1 MANSTLANPAPL
13 GLMGFGMTTVLLN
26 LHNAG
31 LFTMDVA
38 ILAMGI
44 FYGGIAQVLA
54 GLLEFKKNN
63 TFGLTAFTSYGM
75 FWLSFVAILLLPEMG
90 LANAPDERFLGAWLL
105 LWGIF
110 TLFMFVGTL
119 KGARMLQFVFAT
131 LTLLFL
137 LLAVAH
143 LMHLPALVTTAG
155 WVGLLCGA
163 SACYLAMGEVLN
175 ETFGRTVLP
184 IGEKPHHA

>member
-13 GLMGFGMTTVLLN
+13 GLMGFGMTTILLN
-26 LHNAG
+26 LHNTG

-75 FWLSFVAILLLPEMG
+75 FWLSFVAILLLPQMG
-90 LANAPDERFLGAWLL
+90 LTKATDPHFLGAWLA

-119 KGARMLQFVFAT
+119 KGARMLQFVFAS
-131 LTLLFL
+131 LILLFA

-143 LMHLPALVTTAG
+143 LADLPVLVPYAG
-155 WVGLLCGA
+155 WVGIVCGA

-175 ETFGRTVLP
+175 ETFDRTILP
-184 IGEKPHHA
+184 IGAKPV

>member
-13 GLMGFGMTTVLLN
+13 GLMGFGMTTILLN

-31 LFTMDVA
+31 LFDMDVA

-75 FWLSFVAILLLPEMG
+75 FWLSFVAILLLPQMG
-90 LANAPDERFLGAWLL
+90 LAKASDERFLGAWLA

-110 TLFMFVGTL
+110 TLFMFIGTL
-119 KGARMLQFVFAT
+119 KGTRMLQFVFGS

-143 LMHLPALVTTAG
+143 LLYQPSLVVSAG
-155 WVGLLCGA
+155 WVGIICGA

-175 ETFGRTVLP
+175 ETFGRTLLP
-184 IGEKPHHA
+184 IGAKAL

>member
-31 LFTMDVA
+31 LFTIDVA

-90 LANAPDERFLGAWLL
+90 LANAPDVAAAVPPLPP
-105 LWGIF
+105 
-110 TLFMFVGTL
+110 LF
-119 KGARMLQFVFAT
+119 
-131 LTLLFL
+131 
-137 LLAVAH
+137 
-143 LMHLPALVTTAG
+143 
-155 WVGLLCGA
+155 
-163 SACYLAMGEVLN
+163 AMVRG
-175 ETFGRTVLP
+175 
-184 IGEKPHHA
+184 

>member
-31 LFTMDVA
+31 LFDMDVT

-44 FYGGIAQVLA
+44 FYGGIAQLLA

-90 LANAPDERFLGAWLL
+90 LAKAPDERFLGVWLA
-105 LWGIF
+105 LWGLF
-110 TLFMFVGTL
+110 TLFMFIGTL
-119 KGARMLQFVFAT
+119 KGARMLQFVFGSLA
-131 LTLLFL
+131 LLFL
-137 LLAVAH
+137 LLAAGH
-143 LMHLPALVTTAG
+143 LLRQPALIVYAG
-155 WVGLLCGA
+155 WTGMICGA
-163 SACYLAMGEVLN
+163 SACYLAVGEVLN
-175 ETFGRTVLP
+175 ETFGRTLLP
-184 IGEKPHHA
+184 TGTKSPEA

>member
-13 GLMGFGMTTVLLN
+13 GLMGFGMTTILLN
-26 LHNAG
+26 LHNTG
-31 LFTMDVA
+31 LFEMDVT

-54 GLLEFKKNN
+54 GLLAFRHNN

-90 LANAPDERFLGAWLL
+90 LAKAPDERFLGAWLA

-110 TLFMFVGTL
+110 TLFMFIGTL
-119 KGARMLQFVFAT
+119 KGARMLQFVFGL

-137 LLAVAH
+137 LLAAAH
-143 LMHLPALVTTAG
+143 LRHLPALEVSAG
-155 WVGLLCGA
+155 WVGILCGA
-163 SACYLAMGEVLN
+163 SACYLAMGELLN
-175 ETFGRTVLP
+175 DTFGRPLLP
-184 IGEKPHHA
+184 IGAKSL

>member
-1 MANSTLANPAPL
+1 MANSTLASPAPL
-13 GLMGFGMTTVLLN
+13 GLMGFGMTTILLN

-31 LFTMDVA
+31 WFAMDVT
-38 ILAMGI
+38 ILAMGL
-44 FYGGIAQVLA
+44 FYGGIAQLLA

-90 LANAPDERFLGAWLL
+90 LAKAADAHFLGAWLA

-119 KGARMLQFVFAT
+119 KGSRMLQFVFGS

-137 LLAVAH
+137 LLAIAH
-143 LMHLPALVTTAG
+143 LADLPALLPLAG
-155 WVGLLCGA
+155 WIGIVCGA

-184 IGEKPHHA
+184 IGAKAL